1 MSQGD
6 RNISNTPPQ
15 VVLHLKDKKSM
26 GLVLQSK
33 KVFQD
38 PSEGTVNQ
46 GTKVRPSSG
55 NAAARHKVKCNPE
68 RATYL
73 RNWTGANAK
82 RQLNSFKP

>member
-46 GTKVRPSSG
+46 GMKKRPSSG
-55 NAAARHKVKCNPE
+55 NAAARCKVRSNPKGV
-68 RATYL
+68 TCP
-73 RNWTGANAK
+73 RN
-82 RQLNSFKP
+82 